1 MFAWVTKLI
10 YQTRAWLSPRQLD
23 QDFDQELEAHLALLT
38 EESVHRGMPPEEAK
52 RAARI
57 RLGGRT
63 QLKETN
69 RELRGLPAIETFLQD
84 TRYAFRTL
92 RKNPGFTTVAVLT
105 LAGPHTR

>member
-1 MFAWVTKLI
+1 MFAWVTRLVSR
-10 YQTRAWLSPRQLD
+10 TRVWLSPRQVD
-23 QDFDQELEAHLALLT
+23 QDFDQELESHLDLLT
-38 EESVHRGMPPEEAK
+38 EEGVRRGMSPEQAK

-57 RLGGRT
+57 RLGGHT

-69 RELRGLPAIETFLQD
+69 RELRSLPAIETFLQD